1 MSTTIAIS
9 PETRDQLK
17 EFGDKGETY
26 NDIVTRL
33 LRSAKD
39 RQIHDLLMDTTNC
52 LTIDEARVRL
62 KR

>member
-26 NDIVTRL
+26 DDIVTRL
-33 LRSAKD
+33 LRNAKD
-39 RQIHDLLMDTTNC
+39 RQIHDLLMDTSNC
-52 LTIDEARVRL
+52 LTIDQARGRL

>member
-26 NDIVTRL
+26 DDIVTRL

-39 RQIHDLLMDTTNC
+39 RQIHDILMNTTNC
-52 LTIDEARVRL
+52 LTIDEARARL